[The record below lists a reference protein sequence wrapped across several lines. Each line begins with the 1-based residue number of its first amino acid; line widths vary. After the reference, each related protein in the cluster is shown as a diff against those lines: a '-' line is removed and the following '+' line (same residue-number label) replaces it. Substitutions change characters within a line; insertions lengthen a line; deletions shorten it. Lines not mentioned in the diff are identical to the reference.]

1 MITEEMLEEFVQAG
15 TKCFTDANEYG
26 LRIFSEA
33 GRMPIWVNKKTTFEW
48 QNPYVISAYFNVAK
62 ENAMPTAGEYMNDI
76 KIVYGVTLIQADG
89 VNCDAEIVVRFN
101 GIMEKADGSIDLAL
115 ESGTMISASHK
126 DKFIKDIVRNK
137 YTEENYESTKIL
149 E

>member
-1 MITEEMLEEFVQAG
+1 M
-15 TKCFTDANEYG
+15 
-26 LRIFSEA
+26 
-33 GRMPIWVNKKTTFEW
+33 
-48 QNPYVISAYFNVAK
+48 ISAYFNVAK
-62 ENAMPTAGEYMNDI
+62 ENAMATAGEYINDI

-89 VNCDAEIVVRFN
+89 VNCDAELVVRFN

-115 ESGTMISASHK
+115 DSGTMISASHK

-137 YTEENYESTKIL
+137 NTGDDYESTKIL